1 MSETTGTW
9 SVASSPRALPS
20 RRAARIGRGVQ
31 SGRHQPQPGRRG
43 AGMVLEGTRITRHRW
58 DGAAETD
65 GPWEVAATARL
76 AAPIE
81 ELAAIDVDVASDDE
95 LRELLRG
102 LKAPLDRLTALRARW
117 AGELEH
123 RAVLA
128 APPGKQQR
136 AVQDARRSLQ
146 SDLKLTPSEAK
157 QTSEVGRRL
166 RDAPQARRAFES
178 GALTQGQAAVITDTL
193 RHIPGDRK
201 RAVEEELTAAAAEL
215 DATALRRQAT
225 RILAREDLEAAELRE
240 QRQLARRSCRLV
252 DREDGGL
259 GVTSN
264 HFGVGAE
271 LVRTA
276 IDAYTTH
283 DGSEERRSPEMRAAD
298 ALEQIC
304 AVALRAGEAPT
315 KHGVRPHVL
324 VIVPLT
330 ELAGLAG
337 LAELG
342 FTGPITMSQ
351 ISPLLQDAS
360 VTYIAVDEVGAPQA
374 LSDARPAVSTAQW
387 RALLARDRGCT
398 WKGCRAPASWCQVA
412 HGNIPFRLGGRL
424 DLNNAA
430 LLCLRHHA
438 RFDAGGWRMIV
449 TGGTVTYQR
458 DPTMPGV
465 RERTLADINAPP

>member
-1 MSETTGTW
+1 MSETTGVW
-9 SVASSPRALPS
+9 SVTSLRALPS
-20 RRAARIGRGVQ
+20 RRPGGQTRVARAGRHRIRGERVAAR
-31 SGRHQPQPGRRG
+31 
-43 AGMVLEGTRITRHRW
+43 AAEGDGTSRKRW
-58 DGAAETD
+58 VGAAETE
-65 GPWEVAATARL
+65 GPWQPAATARL
-76 AAPIE
+76 TASVE
-81 ELAAIDVDVASDDE
+81 ELAAIDVDAASDDQ
-95 LRELLRG
+95 LRALLRD
-102 LKAPLDRLTALRARW
+102 LKRPLDRLTALRARW

-128 APPGKQQR
+128 APRGKQQR
-136 AVQDARRSLQ
+136 AVQDARRNLQ
-146 SDLKLTPSEAK
+146 SDLKLTPAEAK

-166 RDAPQARRAFES
+166 RDAPQARQAFES

-264 HFGVGAE
+264 HYGVGAE

-276 IDAYTTH
+276 IDAFTTH
-283 DGSEERRSPEMRAAD
+283 DGSNERRSPEMRTAD

-330 ELAGLAG
+330 ELAEMAG
-337 LAELG
+337 MAEFG
-342 FTGPITMSQ
+342 FTGPVTMSQ
-351 ISPLLQDAS
+351 VSPLLQDAS
-360 VTYIAVDEVGAPQA
+360 VTYVAIDEVGAPRA

-424 DLNNAA
+424 DLDNAA

-438 RFDAGGWRMIV
+438 RFDAGGWRMTII
-449 TGGTVTYQR
+449 GGSVTYER
-458 DPTMPGV
+458 DPAMPGV
-465 RERTLADINAPP
+465 RERTLADINGPP